1 MNRSGFKHFILLFLL
16 FGPSQVLAESICQ
29 KLKLKDCPWASYSK
43 SSSASMPSQS
53 SGFNFNPS
61 SIPTER
67 GLGIEILNYNG
78 DQDFALVTGTGRI
91 GAAIS
96 PSNYEDS
103 FFGNMSFE
111 TQADYLERKKA
122 GKKFTSNKYAFATAV
137 NIFKNKKRGM
147 KNLKLNLGLI
157 AKYNSDTS
165 KFNWGMGSS
174 IELGY
179 FTIGA
184 SKYKDDYYIEDNTI
198 TPKYEYFERYNV
210 ETFTVGIKL
219 PHIIADYT
227 YLNDVFDYYGTRYDN
242 TISLLTATV
251 FYKKWM
257 FTYGHRKEVSFRP
270 KYNFDTQTLEDE
282 EIKYETFLGV
292 QYTINKHFIAGLYN
306 NYYLNRGLTL
316 GLTGFF

>member
-1 MNRSGFKHFILLFLL
+1 MILLT
-16 FGPSQVLAESICQ
+16 PSLVLAESICQ

-43 SSSASMPSQS
+43 GSGASMPSQS
-53 SGFNFNPS
+53 GGFNFNPS

-78 DQDFALVTGTGRI
+78 DKDFALVTGTGRI

-111 TQADYLERKKA
+111 SSTQYLERKKA
-122 GKKFTSNKYAFATAV
+122 GKKYTSNKYAFATAV
-137 NIFKNKKRGM
+137 NLFKNKKSGI
-147 KNLKLNLGLI
+147 KNLKLNLGFI
-157 AKYNSDTS
+157 AKYNADTS
-165 KFNWGMGSS
+165 KFNWGLGSS
-174 IELGY
+174 LELGY
-179 FTIGA
+179 FTVGA
-184 SKYKDDYYIEDNTI
+184 SKYKDDYYIKDTTI
-198 TPKYEYFERYNV
+198 TPAYEYFERYNV

-219 PHIIADYT
+219 PHIIADFT
-227 YLNDVFDYYGTRYDN
+227 YLNDVFNYYGQRYDN
-242 TISLLTATV
+242 TISLLTTTV
-251 FYKKWM
+251 FWKKWM

-270 KYNFDTQTLEDE
+270 YYNFDTELLETRD
-282 EIKYETFLGV
+282 IKYESFLGV
-292 QYTINKHFIAGLYN
+292 QYSINKHFIAGLYN